1 MILVLLMFAGCC
13 ALGAALRYVADT
25 LLPSHGILL
34 VNVLGSLIAGAVFAA
49 VWGAGA
55 SESTTIFLATG
66 LAGSL
71 TTFST
76 VSLAA
81 GKALLERRYRTTL
94 STLLLHYGASLTA
107 ATLGCL
113 AIAWLTS
120 TAM

>member
-1 MILVLLMFAGCC
+1 MSLVLLMFAGCC
-13 ALGAALRYVADT
+13 ALGAVLRYVADT

-34 VNVLGSLIAGAVFAA
+34 VNVLGSLIAGAVLAA

-55 SESTTIFLATG
+55 SEPTTMFLATG

-107 ATLGCL
+107 AALGYL